1 MSNGSDC
8 TERRQASR
16 QVVKSYVLARWL
28 ELQLSTSPMFWGRHG
43 LSREADTPMFIAPAR
58 PQQPSQQSIHPPI
71 PTFAASASTSNT
83 PMRAT
88 T

>member
-1 MSNGSDC
+1 MSNGVDSTDRATSSKQAYVVAGLSSSC
-8 TERRQASR
+8 RLPGVVGRR
-16 QVVKSYVLARWL
+16 
-28 ELQLSTSPMFWGRHG
+28 G
-43 LSREADTPMFIAPAR
+43 LSRKADAPMFITLAR
-58 PQQPSQQSIHPPI
+58 PQQPSQHSKLSI

>member
-1 MSNGSDC
+1 
-8 TERRQASR
+8 
-16 QVVKSYVLARWL
+16 
-28 ELQLSTSPMFWGRHG
+28 
-43 LSREADTPMFIAPAR
+43 MFIALAR
-58 PQQPSQQSIHPPI
+58 PQQPSQHSKLSI